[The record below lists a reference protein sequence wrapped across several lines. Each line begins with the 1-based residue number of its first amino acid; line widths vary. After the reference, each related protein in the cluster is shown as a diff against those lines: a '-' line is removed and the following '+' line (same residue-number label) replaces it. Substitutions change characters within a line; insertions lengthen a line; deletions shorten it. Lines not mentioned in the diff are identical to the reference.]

1 MLIDNLSFIIDN
13 INIKLIN
20 YNNYNETYNFKPI
33 KIQRKILM
41 SFKLIISK
49 EDLNKLYI
57 KYGFK
62 IDNNNYFLKNRK

>member
-33 KIQRKILM
+33 KIQRKR
-41 SFKLIISK
+41 LISLKRIRRK
-49 EDLNKLYI
+49 EGLNKLYT

-62 IDNNNYFLKNRK
+62 IDNDNYLLKNRE

>member
-49 EDLNKLYI
+49 EGLNKLYT

-62 IDNNNYFLKNRK
+62 IDNNNYLLKNRE

>member
-33 KIQRKILM
+33 KIQRKILI
-41 SFKLIISK
+41 SFKLISSK
-49 EDLNKLYI
+49 EGLNKLYT

-62 IDNNNYFLKNRK
+62 IDNDNYLLKNRE

>member
-33 KIQRKILM
+33 KIQRKILI

-49 EDLNKLYI
+49 EGLNKLYK

-62 IDNNNYFLKNRK
+62 IDNDNYLLKNRE

>member
-33 KIQRKILM
+33 KIQKKIVM

-49 EDLNKLYI
+49 EGLNKLYT
-57 KYGFK
+57 KYGF
-62 IDNNNYFLKNRK
+62 

>member
-33 KIQRKILM
+33 KIQRKILI

-49 EDLNKLYI
+49 EVLNKLYT

-62 IDNNNYFLKNRK
+62 IDNDNYLLKNRE

>member
-62 IDNNNYFLKNRK
+62 IDNNNYLLKNRE

>member
-33 KIQRKILM
+33 KIQMKILI

-49 EDLNKLYI
+49 EVLNKLYT

-62 IDNNNYFLKNRK
+62 IDNDNYLLKNRE

>member
-33 KIQRKILM
+33 KIQKKIVM

-49 EDLNKLYI
+49 EVLNKLYT

-62 IDNNNYFLKNRK
+62 IDNDNYLLKNRE

>member
-33 KIQRKILM
+33 KIQMKILI

-49 EDLNKLYI
+49 EGLNKLYT
-57 KYGFK
+57 KYGF
-62 IDNNNYFLKNRK
+62 

>member
-33 KIQRKILM
+33 KIQMKIFM

-49 EDLNKLYI
+49 EVLNKLYT

-62 IDNNNYFLKNRK
+62 IDNDNYLLKNRE

>member
-49 EDLNKLYI
+49 EVLNKLYT

-62 IDNNNYFLKNRK
+62 IDNDNYLLKNRE